1 MLSVKHINFDRAFKN
16 DCGARVKRTKIL
28 KTKMSRESG
37 IVLESINIYSH
48 DCSVRVF
55 TVVRNFRYNN
65 SSRFN
70 TRLCHHTVINCVFM
84 RSHDRALQNKDV
96 IIADVRMDCC
106 RRRVLS
112 LNFN

>member
-16 DCGARVKRTKIL
+16 DYGARVKQTKIL

-37 IVLESINIYSH
+37 IVLESINIYFH

-55 TVVRNFRYNN
+55 TVVRNFKYN

-70 TRLCHHTVINCVFM
+70 TRLCHHIVINCVLM
-84 RSHDRALQNKDV
+84 RFHDRALQNKDV